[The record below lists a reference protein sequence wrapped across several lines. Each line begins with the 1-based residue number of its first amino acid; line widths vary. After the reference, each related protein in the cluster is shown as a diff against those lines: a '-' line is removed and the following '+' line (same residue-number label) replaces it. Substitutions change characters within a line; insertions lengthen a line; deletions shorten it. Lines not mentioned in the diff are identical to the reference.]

1 VKKAESYTLM
11 KGNVKTFQKIIWQ
24 YVKKLNLY
32 LPSDSVILPPEMK
45 TIYTKTYTQM
55 FMED

>member
-1 VKKAESYTLM
+1 M